1 MLLVT
6 GIYFGFL
13 RDTDK
18 PDTKPEAAK
27 ETVMVSAEPTSM
39 PTPTPTPTPTP
50 MPTPTPTL
58 TPMMEERPAKEIVT
72 YANGDVYKGEWK
84 DGKRNGQGKMTY
96 AHGYYVYEG
105 EWKNGKFIG

>member
-1 MLLVT
+1 
-6 GIYFGFL
+6 
-13 RDTDK
+13 
-18 PDTKPEAAK
+18 
-27 ETVMVSAEPTSM
+27 
-39 PTPTPTPTPTP
+39 
-50 MPTPTPTL
+50 
-58 TPMMEERPAKEIVT
+58 MMEERPAKEIVT